1 MYSEGSLTVLT
12 WDVSVDNPKSTLR
25 LKRIVYKLSGIEFN
39 FLLENA
45 IFFLEITIHVRYRSK
60 LSFAA
65 ITNCILITIKRIKL
79 RINETAMILFFAV

>member
-45 IFFLEITIHVRYRSK
+45 IFFFFGDYDTRT
-60 LSFAA
+60 LSLK
-65 ITNCILITIKRIKL
+65 IVILQLSQT
-79 RINETAMILFFAV
+79 VS